1 MHLLYR
7 GNLLIRK
14 TAITTALE
22 QIEYEERIIAA
33 NGFISRDLFSISDTR
48 PTFYMIGS
56 MGLASSIG
64 LGIALKDPEKRVF
77 VFDGDGN
84 ILMNLG
90 SLTTIGS
97 LKPKNLIHVVFDN
110 SVHESTGS
118 QPTNTNFV
126 SVEKIAKACNYNH
139 TFTVRTK
146 NNFEKILCKIK
157 KLKGPIMIVVKIQ
170 QNDTERSERINISP
184 VGIKER
190 FMSRW

>member
-1 MHLLYR
+1 M
-7 GNLLIRK
+7 IRK
-14 TAITTALE
+14 EAIKLCLSEIKE
-22 QIEYEERIIAA
+22 QPIIAA
-33 NGFISRDLFSISDTR
+33 NGFISRDLFNVKDKNTN
-48 PTFYMIGS
+48 FYMIGS

-64 LGIALKDPEKRVF
+64 LGVALKRPKKKIF

-126 SVEKIAKACNYNH
+126 SIEKIAKACNYNH
-139 TFTVRTK
+139 TFTVETK
-146 NNFEKILCKIK
+146 NSFEKILQKIK
-157 KLKGPIMIVVKIQ
+157 NLKGPIMIVVKIQ
-170 QNDTERSERINISP
+170 QSNGKKSARINYEPIE
-184 VGIKER
+184 IKER
-190 FMSRW
+190 FMQS

>member
-1 MHLLYR
+1 M
-7 GNLLIRK
+7 IRK
-14 TAITTALE
+14 EAIELCLSEIKE
-22 QIEYEERIIAA
+22 QSIIAA
-33 NGFISRDLFSISDTR
+33 NGFISRDLFNVKDKNTN
-48 PTFYMIGS
+48 FYMIGS

-64 LGIALKDPEKRVF
+64 LGVALKRPKKKVF

-126 SVEKIAKACNYNH
+126 SIEKIAKACNYNH
-139 TFTVRTK
+139 TFTVRTE
-146 NNFEKILCKIK
+146 NSFEKILRKIK

-170 QNDTERSERINISP
+170 QSNGQKSARINYEPIE
-184 VGIKER
+184 IKER
-190 FMSRW
+190 FMQS

>member
-1 MHLLYR
+1 M
-7 GNLLIRK
+7 IRK
-14 TAITTALE
+14 TAITIALE
-22 QIEYEERIIAA
+22 HIEYEDRIIAA
-33 NGFISRDLFSISDTR
+33 NGFISRDLFSISDTG

-64 LGIALKDPEKRVF
+64 LGIALKDPGKKVF

-97 LKPKNLIHVVFDN
+97 LKPKNLTHVVFDN

-126 SVEKIAKACNYNH
+126 SIEKIAKACNYNH
-139 TFTVRTK
+139 TFTVGTE
-146 NNFEKILCKIK
+146 NSFEKILQKIK

-170 QNDTERSERINISP
+170 QSNGKKSARINYEPIE
-184 VGIKER
+184 IKER
-190 FMSRW
+190 FMQS

>member
-1 MHLLYR
+1 M
-7 GNLLIRK
+7 IRK
-14 TAITTALE
+14 TAIAIALE
-22 QIEYEERIIAA
+22 HIEFDDRIISA

-48 PTFYMIGS
+48 TAFYMIGS

-64 LGIALKDPEKRVF
+64 LGIALKDPGRKVF

-90 SLTTIGS
+90 SLTTVGS
-97 LKPKNLIHVVFDN
+97 LKPKNLIHIVFDN

-126 SVEKIAKACNYNH
+126 SIEKIAKACNYNH
-139 TFTVRTK
+139 TFTARTE
-146 NNFEKILCKIK
+146 NNFEKILRKIK

-170 QNDTERSERINISP
+170 QTNDKKSARVNYEP
-184 VGIKER
+184 VEMKER
-190 FMSRW
+190 FMLS

>member
-1 MHLLYR
+1 M
-7 GNLLIRK
+7 IRK
-14 TAITTALE
+14 EAVKLAS
-22 QIEYEERIIAA
+22 RIIGNAHIISA
-33 NGFISRDLFSISDTR
+33 NGYISRDLFETDDKETN
-48 PTFYMIGS
+48 FYMLGS

-64 LGIALKDPEKRVF
+64 LGIALSNPKFRVF

-97 LKPKNLIHVVFDN
+97 LKPKNLVHLVFDN

-139 TFTVRTK
+139 TFTVKTK
-146 NNFEKILCKIK
+146 NNFEKVLRKIK

-170 QNDTERSERINISP
+170 QSDTERSGRINISP
-184 VGIKER
+184 VEIKER

>member
-1 MHLLYR
+1 M
-7 GNLLIRK
+7 IRK
-14 TAITTALE
+14 TAITIALE
-22 QIEYEERIIAA
+22 HIEFDARIVSA

-64 LGIALKDPEKRVF
+64 LGIALKDPGKKVF

-97 LKPKNLIHVVFDN
+97 LKPKNLVHVVFDN

-126 SVEKIAKACNYNH
+126 SIEKIAKASNYIH
-139 TFTVRTK
+139 TFTVRTAD
-146 NNFEKILCKIK
+146 NFEKILRKIK

-170 QNDTERSERINISP
+170 KSDTERSERISISP
-184 VGIKER
+184 VEIKEH
-190 FMSRW
+190 FMSSCNIS

>member
-1 MHLLYR
+1 M
-7 GNLLIRK
+7 IRK
-14 TAITTALE
+14 TAIAIALE
-22 QIEYEERIIAA
+22 HIEFDDRMISA

-48 PTFYMIGS
+48 SAFYMIGS

-64 LGIALKDPEKRVF
+64 LGVALKRPKKKIF

-126 SVEKIAKACNYNH
+126 SIEKIAKACNYNH
-139 TFTVRTK
+139 TFTADTE
-146 NNFEKILCKIK
+146 NSFEKILQKIK

-170 QNDTERSERINISP
+170 QSNGKKSDRINYEPIE
-184 VGIKER
+184 IKER
-190 FMSRW
+190 FMQS

>member
-1 MHLLYR
+1 M
-7 GNLLIRK
+7 IRK
-14 TAITTALE
+14 IAITTALE
-22 QIEYEERIIAA
+22 HIEYEDRIISA
-33 NGFISRDLFSISDTR
+33 NGFISRDLFNISDTR
-48 PTFYMIGS
+48 PAFYMIGS

-64 LGIALKDPEKRVF
+64 LGIALKDPGKKVF

-97 LKPKNLIHVVFDN
+97 LKPKNLVHVVFDN

-126 SVEKIAKACNYNH
+126 SIEKIAKACNYNH
-139 TFTVRTK
+139 TFTARTE
-146 NNFEKILCKIK
+146 NNFEKILRKIK

-170 QNDTERSERINISP
+170 QTNDKKSQRVNYEP
-184 VGIKER
+184 VEMKES
-190 FMSRW
+190 FMLS

>member
-1 MHLLYR
+1 M
-7 GNLLIRK
+7 LIRK
-14 TAITTALE
+14 EAIELCLDEIKE
-22 QIEYEERIIAA
+22 QPIIAA
-33 NGFISRDLFSISDTR
+33 NGFISRDLFNAKDRNTN
-48 PTFYMIGS
+48 FYMIGS

-64 LGIALKDPEKRVF
+64 LGVALKTPKKKIF

-97 LKPKNLIHVVFDN
+97 LKPKNLIHMVFDN

-126 SVEKIAKACNYNH
+126 SIEKIAKACNYNH
-139 TFTVRTK
+139 TFTVKTK
-146 NNFEKILCKIK
+146 NGFEKILRKIK

-170 QNDTERSERINISP
+170 QSNDKKSARINYEPIE
-184 VGIKER
+184 IKER
-190 FMSRW
+190 FMLS

>member
-1 MHLLYR
+1 M
-7 GNLLIRK
+7 IRK
-14 TAITTALE
+14 TAITIALE
-22 QIEYEERIIAA
+22 HIEFEERIISA

-64 LGIALKDPEKRVF
+64 LGIALKDLEKKVF

-90 SLTTIGS
+90 SLTKIGS
-97 LKPKNLIHVVFDN
+97 LKPKNLVHVVFDN

-126 SVEKIAKACNYNH
+126 SIEKIAKASNYIH
-139 TFTVRTK
+139 TFTVRTEDD
-146 NNFEKILCKIK
+146 FEKILRKIK

-170 QNDTERSERINISP
+170 QTNDKKSARVNYEP
-184 VGIKER
+184 VEMKER
-190 FMSRW
+190 FMLS

>member
-1 MHLLYR
+1 M
-7 GNLLIRK
+7 IRK
-14 TAITTALE
+14 TAIAIALE
-22 QIEYEERIIAA
+22 HIEFDDRMISA

-48 PTFYMIGS
+48 SAFYMIGS

-64 LGIALKDPEKRVF
+64 LGVALKRPKKKIF
-77 VFDGDGN
+77 VFDGDCN

-126 SVEKIAKACNYNH
+126 SIEKIAKTCNYNH
-139 TFTVRTK
+139 TFTTKTK
-146 NNFEKILCKIK
+146 NDFEKILRKIK
-157 KLKGPIMIVVKIQ
+157 KLNGPIMIVVKIQ
-170 QNDTERSERINISP
+170 KSNNKNSPRINYEP
-184 VGIKER
+184 LENKER
-190 FMSRW
+190 FMLS

>member
-1 MHLLYR
+1 M
-7 GNLLIRK
+7 IRK
-14 TAITTALE
+14 TAITIALE
-22 QIEYEERIIAA
+22 HIEFDARIVSA

-64 LGIALKDPEKRVF
+64 LGIALKDLEKKVF

-97 LKPKNLIHVVFDN
+97 LKPKNLVHVVFDN

-126 SVEKIAKACNYNH
+126 SIEKIAKASNYIH
-139 TFTVRTK
+139 TFTVRTAD
-146 NNFEKILCKIK
+146 NFEKILRKIK

-170 QNDTERSERINISP
+170 QNDTERSERISISP

-190 FMSRW
+190 FMSR

>member
-1 MHLLYR
+1 
-7 GNLLIRK
+7 LIRK
-14 TAITTALE
+14 TAIAIALE
-22 QIEYEERIIAA
+22 HIEFDDRIISA

-48 PTFYMIGS
+48 PAFYMIGS

-64 LGIALKDPEKRVF
+64 LGIALKDPGRKVF

-90 SLTTIGS
+90 SLTTVGS

-126 SVEKIAKACNYNH
+126 SIEKIAKACNYNH
-139 TFTVRTK
+139 TFTVGTE
-146 NNFEKILCKIK
+146 NSFEKILQKIK

-170 QNDTERSERINISP
+170 QSNGKKSARINYEPIE
-184 VGIKER
+184 IKER
-190 FMSRW
+190 FMQS

>member
-1 MHLLYR
+1 M
-7 GNLLIRK
+7 IRK
-14 TAITTALE
+14 TAITIALE
-22 QIEYEERIIAA
+22 HIEFDARIVSA

-64 LGIALKDPEKRVF
+64 LGIALKDLEKKVF

-97 LKPKNLIHVVFDN
+97 LKPKNLVHVVFDN

-126 SVEKIAKACNYNH
+126 SIEKIAKASNYIH
-139 TFTVRTK
+139 TFTVRTED
-146 NNFEKILCKIK
+146 NFEKILRKIK
-157 KLKGPIMIVVKIQ
+157 KLNGPIMIVVKIQ
-170 QNDTERSERINISP
+170 KSDTERSERISILP
-184 VGIKER
+184 VEIKER
-190 FMSRW
+190 FMSRCNIS

>member
-1 MHLLYR
+1 
-7 GNLLIRK
+7 LIRK
-14 TAITTALE
+14 EAIELCLDEIKE
-22 QIEYEERIIAA
+22 QPIIAA
-33 NGFISRDLFSISDTR
+33 NGFISRDLFNAKDRNTN
-48 PTFYMIGS
+48 FYMIGS

-64 LGIALKDPEKRVF
+64 LGVALKTPKKKIF

-118 QPTNTNFV
+118 QPTNTNFI
-126 SVEKIAKACNYNH
+126 SIEKIAKACNYNH
-139 TFTVRTK
+139 TFTVKTK
-146 NNFEKILCKIK
+146 NGFEKILRKIK

-170 QNDTERSERINISP
+170 QSNGEKSARINHEP
-184 VGIKER
+184 TEIKER
-190 FMSRW
+190 FMQS

>member
-1 MHLLYR
+1 M
-7 GNLLIRK
+7 IRK
-14 TAITTALE
+14 TAITIALE
-22 QIEYEERIIAA
+22 HIEFEERIISA

-64 LGIALKDPEKRVF
+64 LGIALKDPGKKVF

-97 LKPKNLIHVVFDN
+97 LKPKNLVHVVFDN

-126 SVEKIAKACNYNH
+126 SIEKIAKASNYIH
-139 TFTVRTK
+139 TFTVRTAD
-146 NNFEKILCKIK
+146 NFEKILRKIK

-170 QNDTERSERINISP
+170 KSDTERSERISISP
-184 VGIKER
+184 VEIKEH
-190 FMSRW
+190 FMSSCNIS